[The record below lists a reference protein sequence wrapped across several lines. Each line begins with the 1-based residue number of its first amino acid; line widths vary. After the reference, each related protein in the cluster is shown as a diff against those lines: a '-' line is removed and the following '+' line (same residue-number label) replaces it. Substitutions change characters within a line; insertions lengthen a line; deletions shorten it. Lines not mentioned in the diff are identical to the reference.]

1 MELILYFKY
10 IYEKNK
16 KSLKIYT
23 KKLICDNIVLDKNKR
38 KNENNLKSY
47 IKKIQ
52 ERKWKNESKK
62 ISSSIINFCNN
73 D

>member
-1 MELILYFKY
+1 MERILYFKY

-47 IKKIQ
+47 IKKIT
-52 ERKWKNESKK
+52 RKEKEK
-62 ISSSIINFCNN
+62 
-73 D
+73 

>member
-1 MELILYFKY
+1 MERILYFKY

-47 IKKIQ
+47 IKKITRK
-52 ERKWKNESKK
+52 EKEKWK
-62 ISSSIINFCNN
+62 
-73 D
+73 